1 MKQILKKDLLNLI
14 AESNVEMGELAY
26 KAKGTQDS
34 GGRIRKFVPI
44 FKDDNN
50 TDIPDGW
57 YVNPNQVEGE
67 EKAYFFLEGQELD
80 VFTESNREFLD
91 SIANKIGQDRVCLQD
106 GNRTKCQPRSIKTG
120 AQYVPTGNKMP
131 SETKIKRE
139 LNSLVEEY
147 MASPEVSE
155 KLSKLSIPEIRARD
169 RKHLDRYGKVN
180 NNRIEYA
187 THTFN
192 SYESSQQF
200 LKFVTSRITGK
211 ETPEEFKSYHLARQF
226 NKNYQRWEE
235 TRKNT
240 KQYVGKTPAYMLD
253 AYGFDESNLDVT
265 VRTDFKINGVLTNE
279 EYVWTVKFTTKFGRK
294 LKEDRYLPGG
304 LDLDKEFVITKR
316 ISLEGGEE
324 FNEERTIMDSLTI
337 KSGLIEALDELKGR
351 IMELKPIETLKLAN
365 VKKYDITKKV
375 GTQN

>member
-1 MKQILKKDLLNLI
+1 MNSG
-14 AESNVEMGELAY
+14 SN
-26 KAKGTQDS
+26 
-34 GGRIRKFVPI
+34 
-44 FKDDNN
+44 NN
-50 TDIPDGW
+50 
-57 YVNPNQVEGE
+57 
-67 EKAYFFLEGQELD
+67 EKAVEVRTHDLANPEAMTDFMMQGWAPSPLTGI
-80 VFTESNREFLD
+80 TAHP
-91 SIANKIGQDRVCLQD
+91 SIPY
-106 GNRTKCQPRSIKTG
+106 TKSR
-120 AQYVPTGNKMP
+120 
-131 SETKIKRE
+131 R
-139 LNSLVEEY
+139 
-147 MASPEVSE
+147 E
-155 KLSKLSIPEIRARD
+155 KLS
-169 RKHLDRYGKVN
+169 
-180 NNRIEYA
+180 
-187 THTFN
+187 
-192 SYESSQQF
+192 
-200 LKFVTSRITGK
+200 
-211 ETPEEFKSYHLARQF
+211 
-226 NKNYQRWEE
+226 
-235 TRKNT
+235 

-337 KSGLIEALDELKGR
+337 KSGLIEALDELKGK

>member
-169 RKHLDRYGKVN
+169 RADTAPACRSPPSLSRRPVRRVSSRRRAPAG
-180 NNRIEYA
+180 RA
-187 THTFN
+187 SARRRSRGRS
-192 SYESSQQF
+192 SY
-200 LKFVTSRITGK
+200 
-211 ETPEEFKSYHLARQF
+211 P
-226 NKNYQRWEE
+226 
-235 TRKNT
+235 
-240 KQYVGKTPAYMLD
+240 
-253 AYGFDESNLDVT
+253 
-265 VRTDFKINGVLTNE
+265 
-279 EYVWTVKFTTKFGRK
+279 
-294 LKEDRYLPGG
+294 
-304 LDLDKEFVITKR
+304 
-316 ISLEGGEE
+316 
-324 FNEERTIMDSLTI
+324 
-337 KSGLIEALDELKGR
+337 
-351 IMELKPIETLKLAN
+351 
-365 VKKYDITKKV
+365 
-375 GTQN
+375 

>member
-1 MKQILKKDLLNLI
+1 MKEILKKDLLKLI
-14 AESNVEMGELAY
+14 IESNIEMDELAY

-57 YVNPNQVEGE
+57 YVNPRQVGGE
-67 EKAYFFLEGQELD
+67 EKAYFFLEGQDLD
-80 VFTESNREFLD
+80 LFTETNREFLD

-147 MASPEVSE
+147 MSSPEISE
-155 KLSKLSIPEIRARD
+155 KLSRLSIPEVRARD

-180 NNRIEYA
+180 NNIIEYA

-200 LKFVTSRITGK
+200 LKFVTARITGK
-211 ETPEEFKSYHLARQF
+211 EIPEEYKSYHLARQF
-226 NKNYQRWEE
+226 NRNYGRWEE

-240 KQYVGKTPAYMLD
+240 KQYYGKTPSYMLD
-253 AYGFDESNLDVT
+253 QYGFDENNLDVT
-265 VRTDFKINGVLTNE
+265 VRMDFKISGTLTNE
-279 EYVWTVKFTTKFGRK
+279 EYLWTVKFMTKFGRK
-294 LKEDRYLPGG
+294 LKEDRYLNGG
-304 LDLDKEFVITKR
+304 LDLDEEITITKR
-316 ISLEGGEE
+316 VPLEGDRE
-324 FNEERTIMDSLTI
+324 FNDDRTVMDSLPI
-337 KSGLIEALDELKGR
+337 KTGLIEALDELKGR
-351 IMELKPIETLKLAN
+351 IMELKPIKTLKLAN